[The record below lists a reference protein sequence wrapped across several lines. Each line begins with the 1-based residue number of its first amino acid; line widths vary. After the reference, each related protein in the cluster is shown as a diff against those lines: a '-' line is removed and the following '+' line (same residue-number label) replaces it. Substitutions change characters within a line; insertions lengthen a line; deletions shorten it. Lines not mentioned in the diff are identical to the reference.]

1 MTDASGL
8 STSQLFSEI
17 ESRLS
22 YDLLCKFTSEQLEDY
37 KAKFEYFKKTN
48 SNKTY
53 STAEKG
59 KALESLV
66 TSLLSLSGGL
76 FNVIENLHSSTNEI
90 DQLVSLKKEKQ
101 FLTDIRKDETVS
113 AFKKYERFI
122 CECKNYGKTVG
133 VTYVGKLIGLMTTHN
148 VKFAILFSYHGI
160 TGKAGSWKDSEGL
173 IKKYYLS
180 RENESDRPCIIDFNC
195 KDFEHILNG
204 GNFLEIIDSKIDA
217 LRFDTDYRNFLK
229 KK

>member
-8 STSQLFSEI
+8 STSQLILEL

-66 TSLLSLSGGL
+66 TSLLSSSGGL

-90 DQLVSLKKEKQ
+90 DQLVSFMLRKTEIKQSEKTAH
-101 FLTDIRKDETVS
+101 FL
-113 AFKKYERFI
+113 
-122 CECKNYGKTVG
+122 
-133 VTYVGKLIGLMTTHN
+133 LGLT
-148 VKFAILFSYHGI
+148 
-160 TGKAGSWKDSEGL
+160 
-173 IKKYYLS
+173 LS
-180 RENESDRPCIIDFNC
+180 
-195 KDFEHILNG
+195 
-204 GNFLEIIDSKIDA
+204 
-217 LRFDTDYRNFLK
+217 LK
-229 KK
+229 KKTSIFHRCFRKRFYKNLIFSKQTGGHPNGWPPVFI